1 MLKLI
6 KGVLLNTLIVFLA
19 EFVALILLGTLVYV
33 KILSPEYFKEY
44 QVFYMSGIYLFT
56 SFFLIGKNL
65 AVNGIKKYLL
75 FFCFLA
81 TGHLANVLVFKEKF
95 NFKTVSLL
103 VLFTFCGLVG
113 ILVREKSFSVKKYVV
128 TVLILISLLL
138 VLTPFLPLLKSVQ
151 HEKTLIEYIKNDET
165 EKAKVL
171 IIEKGA
177 DVNLTDETGATPAM
191 WAAYKGNVEILDILL
206 KKGADAN
213 HSGILNVE
221 KFGTVYTNAINAA
234 AGEGHLEAVK
244 YLIEKA
250 NISAST
256 VGIAIRDFFLSE
268 DDVSDPDGLCKFMQN
283 SDDQIS
289 KKIRKNT
296 SLSMLGCKDG
306 RLTDK
311 NRSVFRS
318 SISILFSEMIK
329 SVVIEKNNQLIK
341 MPVQN
346 IKDIAENRFFIDK
359 TFGNY
364 IKTLKNYKFFDENKK
379 GVTPLMEA
387 VSTAKKEVVVYLL
400 GKNADPNFQSEYG
413 ITALHEALFN
423 MHYDIA
429 KILLENGAKADL
441 YAEGAN
447 AFRVY
452 PSLGIV
458 PKDCIPSEMEPA
470 EYNKQIMEI
479 VPPMFKAGAKAEQF
493 SPTVIE
499 LCRCKN
505 QELVE
510 FLVSYGVDLDFKF
523 EDGRTLKEICA
534 ENGVEIKDGWL
545 KKKERQMAQ

>member
-329 SVVIEKNNQLIK
+329 SVVIEKTNQLIK

-400 GKNADPNFQSEYG
+400 GKNADPNFQGEYG
-413 ITALHEALFN
+413 MTALHEALFN

-447 AFRVY
+447 GFRVY
-452 PSLGIV
+452 PSLLIV

-505 QELVE
+505 HELVE

-534 ENGVEIKDGWL
+534 DDGIEIKDEWF
-545 KKKERQMAQ
+545 KKRE